1 MRSFIALNL
10 FPLLYYSNNLY
21 INSISSRN
29 STDQLLQTAIHQI
42 SFEAHFFVPISAP
55 SLPSRSLYTWILF
68 AHLLPHLHPF
78 FYSDL
83 LIFQKRTF
91 IIYSRTCDF
100 LSSPLLTSSFQ
111 LLSLPIIHH
120 QAYRTQ
126 SSIPYCSCIL
136 SIKIFSLFLLMTL
149 RLQMS
154 CSIFFS
160 SFFIC
165 FPNTDF

>member
-10 FPLLYYSNNLY
+10 FLLLYYSNHFC
-21 INSISSRN
+21 INSISSQN

-55 SLPSRSLYTWILF
+55 SLPYRSPYTWISF

-91 IIYSRTCDF
+91 IIYNRTCDF
-100 LSSPLLTSSFQ
+100 LSSPLLPSTFQ

-120 QAYRTQ
+120 QVYRV
-126 SSIPYCSCIL
+126 
-136 SIKIFSLFLLMTL
+136 
-149 RLQMS
+149 
-154 CSIFFS
+154 
-160 SFFIC
+160 
-165 FPNTDF
+165 